1 MSYAVKAM
9 EYFKDLVYN
18 KLGKMSADTLG
29 WLANIALHC
38 ATIPSFFALMTGI
51 TDKPPAVDLVLMIW
65 ATLGLLFFRA
75 VLLKDLLNIVTIG
88 MGFLLQ
94 ATAMALIFFK

>member
-1 MSYAVKAM
+1 MSYMNTIIEFVKD
-9 EYFKDLVYN
+9 FFYN
-18 KLGKMSADTLG
+18 KLGKVSAETLG

-65 ATLGLLFFRA
+65 ATLGLLFFKA

-88 MGFLLQ
+88 VGFIVQ
-94 ATAMALIFFK
+94 AAVMALIFFK

>member
-1 MSYAVKAM
+1 MNTIIEFVKD
-9 EYFKDLVYN
+9 FFYN
-18 KLGKMSADTLG
+18 KLGKVSAETLG

-65 ATLGLLFFRA
+65 ATLGLLFFKA

-88 MGFLLQ
+88 VGFIVQ
-94 ATAMALIFFK
+94 AAVMALIFFK

>member
-1 MSYAVKAM
+1 MSYMNTIIEFVKD
-9 EYFKDLVYN
+9 FFYN
-18 KLGKMSADTLG
+18 KLGKVSAETLG

-65 ATLGLLFFRA
+65 ATLGLLFFKA
-75 VLLKDLLNIVTIG
+75 VLLKDLLKIVTIG
-88 MGFLLQ
+88 VGFIVQ
-94 ATAMALIFFK
+94 AAVMALIFFK